1 MDFKIMFFI
10 RKLWLCDDL
19 RGAMPCP
26 ACVSSKLNQSRIFSQ
41 HVARSAVRG
50 KVIYKV
56 DPSISEG
63 GKVIKPIIK
72 WMAPLLSNPQV
83 R

>member
-1 MDFKIMFFI
+1 MFFI

-26 ACVSSKLNQSRIFSQ
+26 ACVSSKLNQSRIFSR

-50 KVIYKV
+50 KVI
-56 DPSISEG
+56 
-63 GKVIKPIIK
+63 
-72 WMAPLLSNPQV
+72 
-83 R
+83 